1 MSLFSKKEVK
11 PQHINV
17 KGKKLK
23 CTICAHDRFYYRKA
37 QLNTKI
43 ASLLDV
49 DWANK
54 SAHCYVC
61 ENCTHIEWFLEQK

>member
-1 MSLFSKKEVK
+1 MSVFGKKEVH
-11 PQHINV
+11 PQQISV

-23 CTICAHDRFYYRKA
+23 CTICSHDAFYYRKA
-37 QLNTKI
+37 QLNTRL
-43 ASLLDV
+43 ASLFDV

-54 SAHCYVC
+54 SAHCYTC